1 MKINLNIENSEKS
14 RILNMHNILKEQV
27 AQSQTT
33 DINPNHGK
41 LLANQIVNNNL
52 CDFKN
57 FKGYNKNTKQLI
69 DKPTPW
75 LFRNRV
81 GILGIAKTQ
90 TNYYNPNDV
99 VFFDLSNIGED
110 GTLNHYIIKSN
121 NGENTATEI
130 QQSFTCVA
138 LKTKIDEV
146 VQRINDTISSQGFKP
161 FSSFNTNEQ
170 SQLNNPEIYDKMSV
184 NDIFKILEQDSNF
197 NPKLYPTTK
206 DKFFY
211 RPKVK
216 SGSKP
221 VTPQQ
226 TDLIGNL
233 EKTGWKTEAT
243 MDYSQ
248 IGNYVAIDLKTMY
261 PTIFNTSFIMYQPR
275 AYNEKAKDMNPGALN
290 VTEQKHAQCLKNLEM
305 FANAY
310 ANYRFTPSN
319 QIPPN
324 ILTYKDKIQIC
335 YNTFSSKNFGKKL
348 RDLGVVGGQYSQI
361 NPAFKIN
368 EIN

>member
-14 RILNMHNILKEQV
+14 RILNMHNVLKEQAV
-27 AQSQTT
+27 QPQTT

-41 LLANQIVNNNL
+41 LLANQIVSNKL
-52 CDFKN
+52 CDFSN
-57 FKGYNKNTKQLI
+57 FKGYNKNTKQII

-81 GILGIAKTQ
+81 GILGLAIAQ
-90 TNYYNPNDV
+90 TTYYNPNDA

-110 GTLNHYIIKSN
+110 GTLNQYIIKN
-121 NGENTATEI
+121 DNGQNTVTEI
-130 QQSFTCVA
+130 QQSFTCGGLKIKVA
-138 LKTKIDEV
+138 EV
-146 VQRINDTISSQGFKP
+146 IQRINDTVSSQGFKP
-161 FSSFNTNEQ
+161 FSSFNTSEQ

-184 NDIFKILEQDSNF
+184 NEIFKILEQDSNF

-216 SGSKP
+216 SGAKP

-226 TDLIGNL
+226 TELIGNL
-233 EKTGWKTEAT
+233 EKTGWKGEAT

-248 IGNYVAIDLKTMY
+248 IGNYIPIDLKTVY
-261 PTIFNTSFIMYQPR
+261 PSIFNTSFIMYQPR
-275 AYNEKAKDMNPGALN
+275 AFNEKAKDMNPGALN
-290 VTEQKHAQCLKNLEM
+290 VTEQKHTQCLKNLET
-305 FANAY
+305 FTNAY
-310 ANYRFTPSN
+310 ANYRSTPIN

-335 YNTFSSKNFGKKL
+335 YNTFSNKNFGKKL

-361 NPAFKIN
+361 NPAFKIE
-368 EIN
+368 EI